1 MRKIS
6 RNSTL
11 DWFVS
16 DAADVTLAI
25 LQNHEQL
32 RCQGTPPLNLEKRG
46 QSTVEKNLRM
56 PRRPP
61 PSPLKLLPNNVPLP
75 GRDCPKQAH
84 ILPRLPPNALL
95 RQSPIDLTASNV
107 MGVDR
112 MVVGSRNRTNSL
124 SSLSRSSIDS
134 AESASSFG
142 SSSGWAF

>member
-1 MRKIS
+1 
-6 RNSTL
+6 
-11 DWFVS
+11 
-16 DAADVTLAI
+16 
-25 LQNHEQL
+25 
-32 RCQGTPPLNLEKRG
+32 
-46 QSTVEKNLRM
+46 M

-134 AESASSFG
+134 AESASSSG

>member
-1 MRKIS
+1 
-6 RNSTL
+6 
-11 DWFVS
+11 
-16 DAADVTLAI
+16 
-25 LQNHEQL
+25 
-32 RCQGTPPLNLEKRG
+32 
-46 QSTVEKNLRM
+46 M

-112 MVVGSRNRTNSL
+112 MVVGSRNRTNS
-124 SSLSRSSIDS
+124 SSIDS
-134 AESASSFG
+134 AESASSSG

>member
-46 QSTVEKNLRM
+46 QSTVEKNLVR
-56 PRRPP
+56 
-61 PSPLKLLPNNVPLP
+61 
-75 GRDCPKQAH
+75 
-84 ILPRLPPNALL
+84 
-95 RQSPIDLTASNV
+95 
-107 MGVDR
+107 
-112 MVVGSRNRTNSL
+112 
-124 SSLSRSSIDS
+124 
-134 AESASSFG
+134 
-142 SSSGWAF
+142 